1 MSDVRVGIA
10 PEIRE
15 ELSKVTITSIS
26 LVKNADG
33 AITGGTITYADGS
46 TAEITVTGA

>member
-15 ELSKVTITSIS
+15 ELAKITIVSMK
-26 LVKNADG
+26 LVRGADG
-33 AITGGTITYADGS
+33 AITGGTITYSDGS
-46 TAEITVTGA
+46 TAEITVTSA